1 MSSFPSWDIPQDAFN
16 RLLAWLG
23 PGPEEAGKKYEEI
36 RRRLIKI
43 FTCRCCDSPEDLADE
58 TINRVAGK
66 VHEIA
71 GNYVGEPALF
81 FYGVA
86 KMVYLEHLRKKAH
99 PVPPPAVELS
109 KDKEQRYQC
118 LEHCMQSLASGTHDL
133 VLNYFREEKRA
144 KIDRRKELA
153 RELGM
158 TLNGLRIRVHRIIT
172 SLQGCVLECLK
183 VKSGTET
190 GFN

>member
-1 MSSFPSWDIPQDAFN
+1 MSSLPSWDIPQDAFN

-23 PGPEEAGKKYEEI
+23 QNPEAAGKKYEEI

-58 TINRVAGK
+58 TINRVAAK
-66 VHEIA
+66 VDELA

-86 KMVYLEHLRKKAH
+86 KMVYLEYLRKRAH
-99 PVPPPAVELS
+99 PVPPPAVERS
-109 KDKEQRYQC
+109 EENEQTYKC
-118 LEHCMQSLASGTHDL
+118 LEHCMQSLPPRNHDL

-144 KIDRRKELA
+144 KIEYRKELA
-153 RELGM
+153 RELGI
-158 TLNGLRIRVHRIIT
+158 TLNGLRIKVHRIVA
-172 SLQGCVLECLK
+172 SLHGCVLECLK
-183 VKSGTET
+183 AKSE
-190 GFN
+190 